1 MKHLRRCLALMLS
14 FVMIATMVP
23 LSSVEVAR
31 AAEVGSLLAEYRFE
45 DSDVTDKAIADT
57 TGNGYDAALVGEGAA
72 VSDGVLT
79 LPGGAAGSNAAY
91 VSIPGRLFENRDTL
105 TISIWL
111 KNATGKGDY

>member
-105 TISIWL
+105 TISI
-111 KNATGKGDY
+111 